1 MLSRAI
7 KEAISQL
14 RAIEPS
20 QSLQPITLVS
30 LPTVRRSP
38 RFFVVG
44 LSALFGLAIIATFGV
59 VVLPRQS
66 VAGTVDSIRSAMEDQ
81 IRHERIYQLDGDVE
95 TLLLDR
101 WTDGV
106 RLRHDEWGIY
116 STISDGSLILRL
128 NHQGRTAEIDALQA
142 DYRLS
147 GFDVDAVLRDM
158 ARHQNLSDVEVK
170 TELADGTEVIVARFS
185 GKIAD
190 YAVYCDAKTRLP
202 FSMIVDPTTPLHP
215 EGRRTIYRYEYLE
228 TAGDL
233 FSTSVPK
240 GYTIIDKRK

>member
-1 MLSRAI
+1 
-7 KEAISQL
+7 
-14 RAIEPS
+14 
-20 QSLQPITLVS
+20 
-30 LPTVRRSP
+30 
-38 RFFVVG
+38 
-44 LSALFGLAIIATFGV
+44 
-59 VVLPRQS
+59 
-66 VAGTVDSIRSAMEDQ
+66 
-81 IRHERIYQLDGDVE
+81 
-95 TLLLDR
+95 
-101 WTDGV
+101 
-106 RLRHDEWGIY
+106 
-116 STISDGSLILRL
+116 LILRL

-240 GYTIIDKRK
+240 GYTIIDKPK